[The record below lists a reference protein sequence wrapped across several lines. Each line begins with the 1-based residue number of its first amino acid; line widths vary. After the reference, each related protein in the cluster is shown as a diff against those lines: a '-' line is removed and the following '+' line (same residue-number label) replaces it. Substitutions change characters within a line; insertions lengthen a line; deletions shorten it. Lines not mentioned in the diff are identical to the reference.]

1 MRKICLLTLAL
12 LGLYGYAFATNPL
25 FSDTTKT
32 YGLPL
37 LTKSPKGQVVLS
49 WTEKDPQS
57 VVGYYF
63 ATSKDQGKT
72 FSDKKLIFSAPGLG
86 SGQLMRPKLLFK
98 GDGSWV
104 AVFTYNPTTKPSTP
118 APAAHAGHEGHQTP
132 QENRPPQ
139 QAQGGRP
146 RGGGGGGRRDLQ
158 VVYTFSKDAG
168 NSWSTPKPVYQDVDV
183 KALRGFFDATVMAN
197 GEVAVAYLKDV
208 IGSTKHEERD
218 LRLVVSKGDTFE
230 PEQLLDPTPC
240 DCCPISLLTDAQ
252 GNLNVFYRDNRD
264 NIRDIAR
271 LVSKDN
277 GKTFSE
283 SEILHADNWQ
293 INGCPHSGAVSSQ
306 SGKTGLIT
314 WFSAAKT
321 EPGIR
326 LATTGGKKLTVINDP
341 SAKNMYV
348 TSSKETGALLW
359 DQNKPGTT
367 NKAVA
372 YRKVKGDQ
380 VSETQWIEASANTMN
395 PSALVL
401 GNQLLVAS
409 EIATAAGKNSI
420 QLSWAKL

>member
-104 AVFTYNPTTKPSTP
+104 AVFTYNPTTKPSKP

-146 RGGGGGGRRDLQ
+146 RGGGGGRRDLQ